1 MKAPDLQYDGEVWI
15 SEGHNR
21 FDKKWR
27 GKKMLWSK
35 LLECLGNPQRT
46 SETFAEYT
54 AANKHERD
62 NIKDIGGFVGGTLEG
77 GKRSAKTVKSRSLLT
92 FDLDFAEEDFYEDYQ
107 LTADYASACY
117 STHSHS
123 KSSPRFRLVIP
134 LSRSVNP
141 DEYEAVARMLATK
154 IGMDY
159 MDPSTFQPSRLMYWP
174 SCSRD
179 ADFFFDYVDA
189 QFLSP
194 DDVLGE
200 YDDWTDAMQ
209 WPIAKAEADV
219 HRTGAAKQA
228 DPTTKKGIVGAFC
241 RAYDV
246 PAAIAEFL
254 SDVYAPTDKEDRY
267 TYKAG
272 STTAGLVIYED
283 GKFAY
288 SNHGTDPAGGQLCN
302 SFDLVRIHKYGA
314 EDDNV
319 SKDTPINRR
328 PSYLKMVEFASDDA
342 NVREEAYKE
351 SHVDAGDFDDD
362 GEESED
368 GTEKKEEKSREKS
381 GKKEGKLYS
390 PEKIVRHL
398 ETSAKGL
405 ILKSVA
411 NCATVFKLDK
421 ALAGISLNEMSCR
434 ITVNNEHPVP
444 WDRGNDET
452 WSDTDDAELYT
463 YISTT
468 YAEFPRKVVDDQK
481 LITAK
486 RHSFHP
492 VKDYLG
498 ALPEWDGV
506 PRVDSLLI
514 DYLGAE
520 DNVYVRQATSTLLI
534 AAVQRIYEPACKMDS
549 MLVIAGDPGIGKST
563 LISKLA
569 GEWFTDSLSFE
580 DMKDGKIAGEK
591 VRGRW
596 IVEIPEMKGLKKV
609 EVESVKKFLS
619 QQIDSYR
626 PAYGRNRVDQKRQ
639 CVFFGTVNDLNGY
652 LKDPTGNRRFWPI
665 NVSGKGKYKP
675 WDMTEETRGQIWAE
689 ALERYETGE
698 RCGDLK
704 GEALEIAKTEQRL
717 AMEQDDREGLISE
730 YLDTLLP
737 ENWYDMDLNAR
748 RDFLDPDGSK
758 LAGDDTRGTKMRRY
772 VSNMAIWCECLGRT
786 RTSIQKRDSFELA
799 EIMARLGWK
808 KTGQQLRIDPLYGNQ
823 YMYKRPENEDKNDDE
838 DVIPFS

>member
-15 SEGHNR
+15 SEGQNR

-27 GKKMLWSK
+27 GKKILWSK
-35 LLECLGNPQRT
+35 LLERLGEPQRT
-46 SETFAEYT
+46 SETFAEYR
-54 AANKHERD
+54 AMSRHDRD
-62 NIKDIGGFVGGTLEG
+62 NIKDIGGFVGGTLQD
-77 GKRSAKTVKSRSLLT
+77 GKRSARTVKSRSLLT
-92 FDLDFAEEDFYEDYQ
+92 FDLDFAETDFYEDYQ

-134 LSRSVNP
+134 LSRPVSP
-141 DEYEAVARMLATK
+141 DEYEAAARMLATK

-189 QFLSP
+189 EFLNP

-254 SDVYAPTDKEDRY
+254 SDVYTPTDKEDRY

-302 SFDLVRIHKYGA
+302 SFDLVRIHKYGD
-314 EDDNV
+314 EDENV
-319 SKDTPINRR
+319 AKDTPINRR
-328 PSYLKMVEFASDDA
+328 PSFLKMMEFASSDA

-351 SHVDAGDFDDD
+351 SHVDADDFDDD
-362 GEESED
+362 GEKDEK
-368 GTEKKEEKSREKS
+368 GTEKPA
-381 GKKEGKLYS
+381 KKTERLYS
-390 PEKIVRHL
+390 PEKIVRRL

-405 ILKSVA
+405 ILKSVT
-411 NCATVFKLDK
+411 NCNRVFRLDK

-434 ITVNNEHPVP
+434 ITVSDDYPVP
-444 WDRGNDET
+444 WDREPGSAWT
-452 WSDTDDAELYT
+452 DTDDAELYT
-463 YISTT
+463 YIATT

-486 RHSFHP
+486 KHKYHP
-492 VKDYLG
+492 IKEYLE
-498 ALPEWDGV
+498 ALPEWDGT

-534 AAVQRIYEPACKMDS
+534 AAVQRIYEPGCKMDS
-549 MLVIAGDPGIGKST
+549 MLVLAGEPGIGKST

-569 GEWFTDSLSFE
+569 GDWFTDSLSFE
-580 DMKDGKIAGEK
+580 DMKDGKTAGEK
-591 VRGRW
+591 VQGRW
-596 IVEIPEMKGLKKV
+596 IIEIPEMKGLKKID
-609 EVESVKKFLS
+609 VESVKKFLS
-619 QQIDSYR
+619 SREDSYR

-665 NVSGKGKYKP
+665 NVSGNGIYKP
-675 WDMTEETRGQIWAE
+675 WDMTEETRSQIWAE
-689 ALERYETGE
+689 AFERYNTGE
-698 RCGDLK
+698 RCGDLY
-704 GEALEIAKTEQRL
+704 GEALAIANNEQRL
-717 AMEQDDREGLISE
+717 AMEQDDREGIIKE
-730 YLDTLLP
+730 YLDTPIP
-737 ENWYDMDLNAR
+737 ENWYNMDLGAR
-748 RDFLDPDGSK
+748 RDFLDMDGSK
-758 LAGDDTRGTKMRRY
+758 LSGDSRKGTVRRTY
-772 VSNMAIWCECLGRT
+772 ISNMAIWCECLGRP
-786 RTSIQKRDSFELA
+786 RTSIQKRDSYELA

-808 KTGQQLRIDPLYGNQ
+808 KTGRQMRIDPLYGNQ
-823 YMYKRPENEDKNDDE
+823 YTYIRPKDDKGDDE
-838 DVIPFS
+838 TDDNGTLPFM